1 MSSKGKKKKAGTPSL
16 KDKIPP
22 QFLGGLP
29 HLELLGNRQ
38 ITIEGS
44 KGILKYSDDIIRINT
59 GSMVITFLGRNLN
72 VRCIAP
78 DCTMVEGFVTGIEFT
93 V

>member
-1 MSSKGKKKKAGTPSL
+1 MNRKKDTKRLNSIKN
-16 KDKIPP
+16 KIPP
-22 QFLGGLP
+22 QFLSGLS

-44 KGILKYSDDIIRINT
+44 RGILKYSDDVIRINA
-59 GSMVITFLGRNLN
+59 GSMVISFSGRNLN
-72 VRCIAP
+72 VKCIAP
-78 DCTMVEGFVTGIEFT
+78 DCTMVEGFVTKIEFT